1 MISLPALVA
10 FASITTASIAAAAAA
25 SASASNAAVS
35 VAEDEVFEAQCVER
49 MKTDG
54 RLAFLVGGVCRC
66 VSEKTAAAPEL
77 RAEFLSLTALPQ
89 NEREAKMSP
98 ALRDVREA
106 CAPFQAR

>member
-10 FASITTASIAAAAAA
+10 FASITTASIAAAA

-35 VAEDEVFEAQCVER
+35 VAEDEAFEAQCVER

-54 RLAFLVGGVCRC
+54 RPAFLVGGVCRC

-77 RAEFLSLTALPQ
+77 RAEFLSLTALSQ
-89 NEREAKMSP
+89 DEREAKMSP
-98 ALRDVREA
+98 ALRDVRKA